1 MIACGIDIGSTNLKV
16 VMADEDGRTLWVK
29 SVPTP
34 HVNDGLGTI
43 TDATA
48 LMALLEDLIIEGWRA
63 VGGGEPLA
71 AISSAGVG
79 EDGVCAD
86 ADMQSLGL
94 VIAWH
99 DKRALAE
106 VARFRERFNF
116 TRVDFH
122 STAGKWMWMR
132 RHRAAEIGGAQDLD
146 RAGRLSGSTLV
157 RPALHERDAGGAHRM
172 LRSREPMLERRGP
185 GLRRGAAAAA
195 PPEDRRG
202 CGHGGTR
209 DGCAMRVSCRPAR

>member
-1 MIACGIDIGSTNLKV
+1 MIVCGLDIGSTNLKV
-16 VMADEDGRTLWVK
+16 VLADGSGRTLWVK

-34 HVNDGLGTI
+34 HVNDGLGTT
-43 TDATA
+43 TDATV
-48 LMALLEDLIIEGWRA
+48 LMELLEDLVIEGWRM
-63 VGGGEPLA
+63 VGAGQPLA

-86 ADMQSLGL
+86 VQMRSLGL

-106 VARFRERFNF
+106 VARFRERFSF

-132 RHRAAEIGGAQDLD
+132 EHRAAEIGA
-146 RAGRLSGSTLV
+146 AKHWI
-157 RPALHERDAGGAHRM
+157 ALAD
-172 LRSREPMLERRGP
+172 
-185 GLRRGAAAAA
+185 
-195 PPEDRRG
+195 
-202 CGHGGTR
+202 
-209 DGCAMRVSCRPAR
+209 